1 MDKLAAAIYLTLPG
15 IPFIYYGEEIGML
28 GEKPDEDIRRP
39 MQWTNGYQAGFTTG
53 IPWNSINGNYTSFNV
68 QTELADS
75 NSILN
80 QYKKLIKVRNLKPA
94 LQEGDYLE
102 ALADK
107 NAVFSFLRATEDDT
121 ALIVINTA
129 TNLISDIKL
138 NLANSGLPSGAYN
151 WFDLMNNELSSV
163 EAAYFVASAYVQRL
177 SYEEEEALTKA
188 MVNAGETIKF
198 SKGPIVDKHC
208 IGGVP
213 GNRITP
219 IVVPVIASCNIKMPK
234 TSSRAITS
242 ASGTA
247 DTIEAIARV
256 SFNKKEIQKIVNK
269 HYGCMVWGGNLNI
282 APADEKIIEVE
293 YPLSIDAESQLIASI
308 LSKKIAVGAT
318 HVLIEIPVGKET
330 KIKTK
335 KEGERLKEKF
345 IRFGKKFGMKVFVNI
360 CDGSQPIGKGIGKN
374 LEIRDVLW
382 VLCGDKRG
390 PIDLKEKSIKTA
402 NQLLKLLNIKKDAR
416 EIINSGAA
424 FDKFK
429 EIIEAQEGK
438 IPKYI
443 KVGKYSKNILS
454 KKSGKIKH
462 ISNYNINK
470 VARFAGSPQDS
481 GAGIYI
487 YKKVGDSVKKG
498 ETLFTIYSENKDKLK
513 FALKYSDLVY
523 KIK

>member
-1 MDKLAAAIYLTLPG
+1 MKLISKLMG
-15 IPFIYYGEEIGML
+15 IIAG
-28 GEKPDEDIRRP
+28 KPIVFLSKED
-39 MQWTNGYQAGFTTG
+39 A
-53 IPWNSINGNYTSFNV
+53 
-68 QTELADS
+68 
-75 NSILN
+75 
-80 QYKKLIKVRNLKPA
+80 KKLSVYPSDRVKISKNKKYISAIVNIAEIKK
-94 LQEGDYLE
+94 GYIGISSYLE
-102 ALADK
+102 NYLNIKNGDLLEVDLIEPPESLAYIRKKLDGERLNYHEIK
-107 NAVFSFLRATEDDT
+107 T
-121 ALIVINTA
+121 I
-129 TNLISDIKL
+129 ISDIVKHKL
-138 NLANSGLPSGAYN
+138 DDCEIATYVSSCYIHKNSDRETESLI
-151 WFDLMNNELSSV
+151 
-163 EAAYFVASAYVQRL
+163 R
-177 SYEEEEALTKA
+177 A
-188 MVNAGETIKF
+188 MVETGERIKF
-198 SKGPIVDKHC
+198 KDKIIADLHS